1 MITAIST
8 VMAQNVLIRHF
19 EKEEVRDMNGLYFIG
34 AKRNNTLTIYS
45 KKDCGWVFKHIGNL
59 GTEEEFTLMDKTT
72 ALSTIQSIKE
82 IVGDRMELSLI
93 PYENGRQMGIC

>member
-1 MITAIST
+1 M
-8 VMAQNVLIRHF
+8 
-19 EKEEVRDMNGLYFIG
+19 DGLYYVG

-45 KKDCGWVFKHIGNL
+45 RKECGWVFKHIGNL

-93 PYENGRQMGIC
+93 PYETGRQMGIC

>member
-1 MITAIST
+1 M
-8 VMAQNVLIRHF
+8 
-19 EKEEVRDMNGLYFIG
+19 DGLYFIG
-34 AKRNNTLTIYS
+34 AERKNVKTFYS
-45 KKDCGWVFKHIGNL
+45 KRENGWVFKRKNDL
-59 GTEEEFTLMDKTT
+59 GTEEEPFTLMDKTT

>member
-1 MITAIST
+1 
-8 VMAQNVLIRHF
+8 
-19 EKEEVRDMNGLYFIG
+19 MNGLYFIG

-45 KKDCGWVFKHIGNL
+45 KRECGWVFKKKNDL
-59 GTEEEFTLMDKTT
+59 GMEEEPFTLMDKTT

>member
-1 MITAIST
+1 
-8 VMAQNVLIRHF
+8 
-19 EKEEVRDMNGLYFIG
+19 MNGLYIIG

-45 KKDCGWVFKHIGNL
+45 KKECGWVFKHIGNL
-59 GTEEEFTLMDKTT
+59 GTEEEPFTLMDKTT